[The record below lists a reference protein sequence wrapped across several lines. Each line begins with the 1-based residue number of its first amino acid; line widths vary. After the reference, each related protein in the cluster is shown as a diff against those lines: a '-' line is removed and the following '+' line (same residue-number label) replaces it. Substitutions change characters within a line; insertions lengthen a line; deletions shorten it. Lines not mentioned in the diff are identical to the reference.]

1 MMFWESD
8 IQGLACFIESE
19 RGRRKLNGCTR
30 DQQTMS
36 DSFPLTS
43 GSEDA
48 CQTAQQGDIAPLVL
62 QLDPHFT
69 LRQSPILMVD

>member
-1 MMFWESD
+1 
-8 IQGLACFIESE
+8 
-19 RGRRKLNGCTR
+19 
-30 DQQTMS
+30 MS
-36 DSFPLTS
+36 NSFPLTS

-62 QLDPHFT
+62 QLDPHFM